1 MHQLF
6 DVTCFLFT
14 VTASA
19 CKLISLIGNTPG
31 SQRVS
36 WPSQRCK
43 SSRCCWWLLLI
54 PTAGDEVA
62 NPTEGGLQPVT
73 ARSRGPEMS
82 TRAPATASR
91 SPATMATVAATQQ
104 PPPGKPRYSIS
115 EPCHIFLL
123 TVGPFC
129 RWGGCAD
136 PCYPPVTMPHYVF
149 FSPFWEIFCRAICTW
164 ARISYL
170 ESCPQWVVLP
180 NCPQMRGD
188 HLYATLTTSLLFYQ
202 SAPYNGHKTV
212 LSAEKNAIMLVL
224 CKVCR
229 SNIDHEKTSRLIG
242 DCLRL
247 LLLTWTIWNL
257 HPWLL
262 MCTLVMDPSHG
273 TLDIFHFEEVIYIF
287 SNIFEVTNLGVSQ
300 WEKITFWK
308 PL

>member
-6 DVTCFLFT
+6 EIKGAMSIASLSVVT

-19 CKLISLIGNTPG
+19 CKLISLIDNTPG

-91 SPATMATVAATQQ
+91 SPATRAATQQ

-149 FSPFWEIFCRAICTW
+149 FSPFWEIFCRAICTY

-170 ESCPQWVVLP
+170 ESCPPWVVLP
-180 NCPQMRGD
+180 NGPQMRGD
-188 HLYATLTTSLLFYQ
+188 HLYATLTTSLLCIK
-202 SAPYNGHKTV
+202 ALHT
-212 LSAEKNAIMLVL
+212 LAIKQFWAQKKMHL
-224 CKVCR
+224 CWCFVR
-229 SNIDHEKTSRLIG
+229 FVGAILIMRKQVG
-242 DCLRL
+242 WLGTACVYFCSLGQFEICIHDC
-247 LLLTWTIWNL
+247 
-257 HPWLL
+257 
-262 MCTLVMDPSHG
+262 
-273 TLDIFHFEEVIYIF
+273 
-287 SNIFEVTNLGVSQ
+287 
-300 WEKITFWK
+300 
-308 PL
+308 